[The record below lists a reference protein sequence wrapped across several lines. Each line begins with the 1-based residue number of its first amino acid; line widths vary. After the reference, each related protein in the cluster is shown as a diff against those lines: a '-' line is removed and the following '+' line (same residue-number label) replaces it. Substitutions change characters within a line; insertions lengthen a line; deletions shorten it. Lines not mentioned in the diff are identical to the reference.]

1 MRVLIS
7 AESFLPRSNGV
18 TNSVL
23 RVSRYLI
30 SQGHEV
36 LLIASGDGPTS
47 VGEIKIRRVPA
58 LALKR
63 IAQVDIPRVKVKTI
77 LPIIEEFA
85 PDVIYLAS
93 PFLLGEQVR
102 KAAIRAGVPTIAN
115 FQTDVSG
122 FIEFYGLT
130 GAKSFVEKRLRKI
143 HNGSTLTLAPSHA
156 SMSYLTALGVER
168 IKFWGR
174 GVDLQQFNP
183 KWRSQKLRKSWGA
196 ESETLV
202 IGFVGRLAPEKQV
215 HKLGLLADVGNLAG
229 KKTVHVIVGD
239 GPSRNSLQNSLPKA
253 IFTGHLSGDEL
264 SKAVASMDIL
274 ITTGENE
281 TFCQVI
287 QEAMASGLPVIAP
300 AIGGPLDLISEGV
313 DGYLYTP
320 GVSLD
325 IRKKVLKV
333 IHDDA
338 LLEQMSEAAL
348 VRVQS
353 KTWENVCQ
361 QLVTTLTD
369 VTEKWQADSAVGSR
383 AS

>member
-47 VGEIKIRRVPA
+47 VGEIKVRRVPA

-102 KAAIRAGVPTIAN
+102 KAAVRAGVPTIAN

-156 SMSYLTALGVER
+156 SMSYLAALGVER
-168 IKFWGR
+168 IRFWGR

-287 QEAMASGLPVIAP
+287 QEAMASGLPVLAP

-333 IHDDA
+333 IHDDV

-369 VTEKWQADSAVGSR
+369 VIEKWQADSTVGSR

>member
-47 VGEIKIRRVPA
+47 VGEIKVRRVPA

-102 KAAIRAGVPTIAN
+102 KAAVRAGIPTIAN

-156 SMSYLTALGVER
+156 SMSYLAALGVER
-168 IKFWGR
+168 IRFWGR

-333 IHDDA
+333 IHDDV
-338 LLEQMSEAAL
+338 LLQQMSEAAL

-369 VTEKWQADSAVGSR
+369 VTEKWQADSTVGSR

>member
-63 IAQVDIPRVKVKTI
+63 IAQVDIPRVKVRTI

-196 ESETLV
+196 EGETLV

-325 IRKKVLKV
+325 IRKKVLKM

-369 VTEKWQADSAVGSR
+369 VAEKWQAESTAGSR

>member
-47 VGEIKIRRVPA
+47 VGEIKVRRVPA

-102 KAAIRAGVPTIAN
+102 KAAVRAGIPTIAN

-156 SMSYLTALGVER
+156 SMSYLAALGVER
-168 IKFWGR
+168 IRFWGR

-369 VTEKWQADSAVGSR
+369 VAEKWQAESTAGSR

>member
-47 VGEIKIRRVPA
+47 VGEIKVRRVPA

-102 KAAIRAGVPTIAN
+102 KAAVRAGVPTIAN

-156 SMSYLTALGVER
+156 SMSYLAALGVER
-168 IKFWGR
+168 IRFWGR

-300 AIGGPLDLISEGV
+300 AIGGPLDLVSEGV

-338 LLEQMSEAAL
+338 LLEEMSEAAL
-348 VRVQS
+348 LRVQS

-369 VTEKWQADSAVGSR
+369 VAEKWQAESTAGSR